1 MKDGMLLKDAKSEIE
16 DLKME
21 VQRLK
26 WVQEQENTE
35 YKQIMG
41 KKTFFVRKVSR
52 RNCFGL
58 TA

>member
-26 WVQEQENTE
+26 WVQEQEKTE

-41 KKTFFVRKVSR
+41 KATFFLSKVSR
-52 RNCFGL
+52 RHLF
-58 TA
+58 

>member
-1 MKDGMLLKDAKSEIE
+1 MLLKDAKSEIE